1 MLLVGRYTVRFDRR
15 ATTVTAILLGLV
27 VVLVLVSHMVGEY
40 MVGPRALWDVVTGH
54 PRRRLDRFFVVDR
67 RLPRELVT
75 PELVREVFDLD
86 CVVIDDPLTG
96 APMIVPGR
104 RSGSRP

>member
-1 MLLVGRYTVRFDRR
+1 MLRVGRYTVRFDRR

-27 VVLVLVSHMVGEY
+27 VVLVLVSLMVGEY
-40 MVGPRALWDVVTGH
+40 TVGPRALWDVVTGH
-54 PRRRLDRFFVVDR
+54 PQRRLDRFFVVDR

-75 PELVREVFDLD
+75 QLVREVFDLD

-104 RSGSRP
+104 RGGSRP